1 MPKTGKGGQ
10 AKRSELP
17 RTLRRSDSKAQR
29 TFAKAHDSAV
39 KEYGEGRRA
48 HQVAYA
54 ALKHA
59 YEKVGDRWEPKE
71 RKGPSDARAAGGR
84 NSAGKTAGGVN
95 ANASKQHLLSIARR
109 LDIRGR
115 SSMTKDRL
123 VSAIRKTNDRRT
135 ASARK
140 S

>member
-1 MPKTGKGGQ
+1 VVVPQ
-10 AKRSELP
+10 ADQP
-17 RTLRRSDSKAQR
+17 
-29 TFAKAHDSAV
+29 
-39 KEYGEGRRA
+39 
-48 HQVAYA
+48 
-54 ALKHA
+54 
-59 YEKVGDRWEPKE
+59 VGDHWQRKE

-84 NSAGKTAGGVN
+84 NTSRKTAGGVN
-95 ANASKQHLLSIARR
+95 ANASKQHLLEIARR

-115 SSMTKDRL
+115 SSMTKDKL